1 MSDLTLTTDT
11 GYQGLLSRISEVY
24 TTGQLQ
30 AHQAVNAHLTRTYW
44 QIGHDIVEFEQG
56 GLARA
61 GYGKALLENL
71 SRDLSLRHG
80 KGFSRSNVSRFR
92 QFYLLYPI
100 CATLPH
106 KLSWTLIVELL
117 KIDDPLERGF
127 YEQQT
132 LREKWTV
139 RELQRQKKTLLF
151 LRIAAGKDKDA
162 ILQLA
167 AQGQIIAQPGDLLR
181 DPFVFE
187 FLKIP
192 EPYAIEETD
201 LETRLCNHL
210 QPFLLELGKG
220 FTFVGRQ
227 YRITLNNTHYRVDL
241 VFYHRILRCFVLI
254 DLKMNDV
261 EHHDIGQ
268 IHPMRYANILLRLRS
283 KKSRRRTI
291 LHRIHARPSSARPAT
306 RGGRGSIHG
315 KTAACRTHLLRSL
328 PNSKRCDPPR
338 KVSEVRLGQA
348 IHQVTAPGLSHG
360 VNLYLGYFAA
370 EENTEGDNPPIGI
383 ILSRGKDELLVEYAT
398 YKMDSQLFVQKY
410 QLYLPNREELRRELE
425 LTLQEGATQQKSDNQ
440 DENDS

>member
-1 MSDLTLTTDT
+1 MSSSDLTADD
-11 GYQGLLSRISEVY
+11 GYQSLLGKISEVY
-24 TTGQLQ
+24 ATGQTR
-30 AHQAVNAHLTRTYW
+30 ATQAVNAHITQTYW

-56 GLARA
+56 GKTRADYGTGLLAS
-61 GYGKALLENL
+61 L
-71 SRDLSLRHG
+71 SRDLTLRHG
-80 KGFSRSNVSRFR
+80 KGFSRSNVVRIR
-92 QFYLLYPI
+92 QFYLAHQKG
-100 CATLPH
+100 ATLSH
-106 KLSWTLIVELL
+106 QLNWSHIVELL
-117 KIDDPLERGF
+117 KIEDPLERSF

-132 LREKWTV
+132 VREKWAV
-139 RELQRQKKTLLF
+139 RELQRQKKTSLF
-151 LRIAAGKDKDA
+151 LRLAAGKDKDA

-167 AQGQIIAQPGDLLR
+167 TQGQIIAAPADLLR
-181 DPFVFE
+181 DPYVFE

-192 EPYAIEETD
+192 EPHHLAETD
-201 LETRLCNHL
+201 LETRLCDHL

-254 DLKMNDV
+254 DLKINEV

-268 IHPMRYANILLRLRS
+268 IHPMRYANILLHLRS

-348 IHQVTAPGLSHG
+348 IHQVTAPRLSHG
-360 VNLYLGYFAA
+360 VNMYLGYFAA

-383 ILSRGKDELLVEYAT
+383 ILTRNKDELLVEYAT
-398 YKMDSQLFVQKY
+398 YEMNSQLFVQKY
-410 QLYLPNREELRRELE
+410 QLYLPDREELRRELE
-425 LTLQEGATQQKSDNQ
+425 LTLQIAEDRANP
-440 DENDS
+440 END